1 MSREVRMF
9 GWLKAAVSRLTFA
22 RNRTLSLIADWLAG
36 ALWLIDSSFLSLAK
50 RAYGGNA
57 VAYACLRLLSQSI
70 AEPPLKCYTEDPD
83 GNRTELDRNHP
94 LRLLLHTPNELMT
107 EYEFWELTTL
117 HIALSGHAY
126 WWKQR
131 SSGGGILALWPLR
144 PDRVGPIYSNSDKP
158 GERMLAGY
166 SYQDPGSG
174 EYIPIPRRDVLA
186 FGLPNPAGESGG
198 VVEGLGPLAVL
209 AAEISADNEA
219 TSFVGA
225 LLKNYATPS
234 LLLKLKGSVRDEDE
248 ANLLKAKAAAEFG
261 GSGRGK
267 VGLIDGEADVVMV
280 GFNMQQLEFPDLR
293 AIAETR
299 VAAVLGVPAVLVGLK
314 AGLDRATYSN
324 VSELRRFFAETTCS
338 GYWRRY
344 SDQFTN
350 DVAAEY
356 GEEIVCEFDTS
367 VVRALAGQRVEQIQP
382 IKDAFAASAA
392 TRNEY
397 RAALGLEPDPNGDV
411 YLVPTTMSEVRKLAE
426 VRPEPEPAIPE
437 AVAESEAEEE
447 RVAVG
452 AKSLRFRTHQVG
464 EVMVIPID
472 DEMALALGMSGN
484 GQDGHD

>member
-1 MSREVRMF
+1 MF
-9 GWLKAAVSRLTFA
+9 GWLKAAVNRLTFS
-22 RNRTLSLIADWLAG
+22 RHRSLSLIADWLSG
-36 ALWLIDSSFLSLAK
+36 ALWLIEPNFLSIAK
-50 RAYGGNA
+50 KSYGTNAIAYG
-57 VAYACLRLLSQSI
+57 CLRLLSQSI
-70 AEPPLKCYTEDPD
+70 PEAPLKAYLEDAK
-83 GNRTELDRNHP
+83 GERTELERRHP
-94 LRLLLHTPNELMT
+94 LRQLIRRPNELQT
-107 EYEFWELTTL
+107 EFEFFELTTL
-117 HIALSGHAY
+117 HMAICGHAY

-131 SSGGGILALWPLR
+131 ANGGQILALWPLR
-144 PDRVGPIYSNSDKP
+144 PDRVGPIYSDADAKP
-158 GERMLAGY
+158 GEQVLAGW
-166 SYQDPGSG
+166 SYQDPGTG
-174 EYIPIPRRDVLA
+174 NYVPIPRRDVLA

-356 GEEIVCEFDTS
+356 GEEIVCECDT
-367 VVRALAGQRVEQIQP
+367 
-382 IKDAFAASAA
+382 
-392 TRNEY
+392 
-397 RAALGLEPDPNGDV
+397 
-411 YLVPTTMSEVRKLAE
+411 
-426 VRPEPEPAIPE
+426 
-437 AVAESEAEEE
+437 
-447 RVAVG
+447 
-452 AKSLRFRTHQVG
+452 
-464 EVMVIPID
+464 
-472 DEMALALGMSGN
+472 
-484 GQDGHD
+484 